1 MPRWNARSS
10 LAPLGRAAAAAAF
23 LAVLCLGAVRLA
35 AAGPATAVIEK
46 LNAEFIKVMQNG
58 PALGYEGRYRELAP
72 VLTDSF
78 DFAVM
83 ARVAAG
89 RHWAEM
95 TEAQQAKLV
104 DSFQRYSLAI
114 YAARFKDYSGE
125 KFEIL
130 GEEAKQKGAV
140 LVQNQIVKSDGEP
153 IRIDYLLRPEDGQL
167 RIIDVFLKSS
177 VSEMAVRRAEFS
189 EVLGSGGVDALV
201 ATLEQRIADI
211 ESGKIL
217 E

>member
-1 MPRWNARSS
+1 
-10 LAPLGRAAAAAAF
+10 
-23 LAVLCLGAVRLA
+23 
-35 AAGPATAVIEK
+35 
-46 LNAEFIKVMQNG
+46 
-58 PALGYEGRYRELAP
+58 
-72 VLTDSF
+72 
-78 DFAVM
+78 
-83 ARVAAG
+83 
-89 RHWAEM
+89 M

-177 VSEMAVRRAEFS
+177 VSEMAVRRSEFS